1 MAKEDLISILRRLL
15 KTDVYL
21 DFLLLLDEADLR
33 TLISLIRERVDQE
46 KH

>member
-46 KH
+46 EH